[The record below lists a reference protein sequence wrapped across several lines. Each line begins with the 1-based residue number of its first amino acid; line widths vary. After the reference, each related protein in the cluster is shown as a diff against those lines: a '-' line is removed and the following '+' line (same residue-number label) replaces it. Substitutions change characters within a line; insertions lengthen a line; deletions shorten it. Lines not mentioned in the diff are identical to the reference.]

1 MRPLSLVRLAP
12 FLFAVASCGP
22 SDPSTPADAA
32 APDVAAEAAVDAA
45 PDAALDASPPDA
57 ALPRDAAP
65 DAPRPPDATTPDA
78 AADVTADAPAPLDAR
93 ADAPPDA
100 PAPDAAQD
108 VAPDATG
115 RSCGTRGTGPCPEGL
130 FCNRPISAVCG
141 EFDSPGVCDAIP
153 TICNRVFMPVCGCD
167 GMTYSNACQAAAASV
182 SVRAEGECGARADAG
197 ADVAPDAPAMC
208 AAQDAR
214 GVGACA
220 AFFGYAWNGT
230 ACVGLSGCSCEG
242 AACRSLPSTPEA
254 CRAAYSA
261 CDCRA
266 VGCPAGRYCS
276 ACRTAGGVTYAC
288 IPTGAAC

>member
-1 MRPLSLVRLAP
+1 MRSLSLVRLVP

-22 SDPSTPADAA
+22 SNPSTPADDA
-32 APDVAAEAAVDAA
+32 APDGAAEAAVDAA
-45 PDAALDASPPDA
+45 PDASPPDASPPDA
-57 ALPRDAAP
+57 SPDVSPPRDAAP
-65 DAPRPPDATTPDA
+65 DATPPDA
-78 AADVTADAPAPLDAR
+78 AADATADAPAPMDAR
-93 ADAPPDA
+93 ADATPDA

-115 RSCGTRGTGPCPEGL
+115 RACGTRGTGPCPEGL

-141 EFDSPGVCDAIP
+141 EFDSPGVCDTIP
-153 TICNRVFMPVCGCD
+153 TVCNRVFMPVCGCD

-182 SVRAEGECGARADAG
+182 SVRANGECAASADAG
-197 ADVAPDAPAMC
+197 PDAAPDAAAMC

-230 ACVGLSGCSCEG
+230 ACVGVSGCSCEG
-242 AACRSLPSTPEA
+242 TACRGLPTTPDA
-254 CRAAYSA
+254 CRAAYSG

-276 ACRTAGGVTYAC
+276 ACRAVGGVTYAC